1 MVNSAACDL
10 SAWLNTLGVYNQLK
24 DGGEMGP
31 GVNSDVSDYNSELL
45 SEALPQLSHDWP
57 YLSLF
62 FIYFLVGSTSFGIPS
77 HVDYLLS

>member
-1 MVNSAACDL
+1 MVNSAACDP

-45 SEALPQLSHDWP
+45 SEALTALS
-57 YLSLF
+57 
-62 FIYFLVGSTSFGIPS
+62 
-77 HVDYLLS
+77 